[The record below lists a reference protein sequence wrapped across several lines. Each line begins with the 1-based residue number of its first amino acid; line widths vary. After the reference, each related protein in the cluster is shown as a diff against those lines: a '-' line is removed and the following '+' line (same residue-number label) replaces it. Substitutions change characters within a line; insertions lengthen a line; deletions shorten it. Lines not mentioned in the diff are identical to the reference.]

1 MKLSHTYFVYMVL
14 CDDGSY
20 YVGVSNDADRRA
32 AEHNEGIDPHCYTF
46 TRRPVRLVYT
56 HRFNDV
62 DDAIRAGKQIKGW
75 SRKKKA
81 ALVRGDWNAIVA
93 MAREVRPPKNN

>member
-1 MKLSHTYFVYMVL
+1 MNAYFVYMLL

-20 YVGVSNDADRRA
+20 YIGITRDPDRRVA
-32 AEHNEGIDPHCYTF
+32 QHNLGTDPRSYTY

-56 HRFNDV
+56 SEFKML
-62 DDAIRAGKQIKGW
+62 DDAIRFEKQLKGW

-81 ALVRGDWNAIVA
+81 ALVRGDWDAIVA
-93 MAREVRPPKNN
+93 MARE

>member
-1 MKLSHTYFVYMVL
+1 MTKSYFVYMVL

-20 YVGVSNDADRRA
+20 YTGITNDPDRRA
-32 AEHNEGIDPHCYTF
+32 AQHNEGFDPRCYTF

-56 HRFNDV
+56 NEFHEV
-62 DDAIRAGKQIKGW
+62 DDAIRFEKQLKGW

-81 ALVRGDWNAIVA
+81 ALVRGDWETIVA
-93 MAREVRPPKNN
+93 LSREIRCRR